1 MDSLRDA
8 GAGAWEFASQ
18 RAGFIAG
25 QAAQLN
31 ADLVDLMVEVLE
43 TNCWSGGGI
52 RSPEHW
58 LQLMTTVSPA
68 HAADIVAAARA
79 GDPDAN
85 LAEGDLT
92 PRAWVPAPV
101 PQSVV
106 RPRRGSLRKA

>member
-58 LQLMTTVSPA
+58 LQLMTAVSPA
-68 HAADIVAAARA
+68 HAADIVAVAR
-79 GDPDAN
+79 GPVR
-85 LAEGDLT
+85 T
-92 PRAWVPAPV
+92 P
-101 PQSVV
+101 
-106 RPRRGSLRKA
+106 